1 MGRVGEAR
9 NELGS
14 AALTIFFS
22 IGFGKDGTVV
32 GTVVLAEM
40 YSSLSLFL
48 LWFVTR
54 LDIVGHETRG
64 SEVAQTAKKGS

>member
-9 NELGS
+9 NGLGS
-14 AALTIFFS
+14 AALTILFPME
-22 IGFGKDGTVV
+22 FGKHGTI

-54 LDIVGHETRG
+54 LDTVGHETRG